1 MTTNQENTIIQMFRD
16 SLASWDWDTWTST
29 SVSDREEIV
38 VEVCAELGI
47 TADIDEV
54 YDLFYDWSAGL
65 TEEDF
70 NN

>member
-1 MTTNQENTIIQMFRD
+1 MTTNQESVIIEMFRA

-29 SVSDREEIV
+29 SSSDREEIV
-38 VEVCAELGI
+38 AEVCAELGI

>member
-1 MTTNQENTIIQMFRD
+1 MTMDQESKIIQMFQL
-16 SLASWDWDTWTST
+16 SLESWDWDTWQST
-29 SVSDREEIV
+29 SSSDREEIV
-38 VEVCAELGI
+38 VEVCADLGI

-70 NN
+70 SN